1 MTVSYPYALGFLSD
15 RLRANQV
22 QLSIARFDERSGSGD
37 GRIWAAQLAPP
48 LWQLNLSLAARS
60 AEDARALD
68 ARLHALDGS
77 RGTFLWR
84 DPTYRPAGGFVH
96 GLEAVQITAISDDRT
111 AISLSGLP
119 VGYEI
124 YAGDRI
130 GISFGEGRQYFATF
144 AEDAIAGA
152 SGAVRPVGVF
162 PYLPFGVNVGAA
174 VELVAPVLKVI
185 ILPGGYTGF
194 TQMPGG
200 YGQGASLS
208 LIQRV

>member
-37 GRIWAAQLAPP
+37 GRIWTAQLAPP

-60 AEDARALD
+60 AADARAID
-68 ARLHALDGS
+68 ARLNALDGS
-77 RGTFLWR
+77 RGTFLWQ
-84 DPTYRPAGGFVH
+84 DPTYGPAGGFVH
-96 GLEAVQITAISDDRT
+96 GLEAVQISAISDDRT
-111 AISLSGLP
+111 GLTLSGLP
-119 VGYEI
+119 AGYEI
-124 YAGDRI
+124 YAGDRL
-130 GISFGEGRQYFATF
+130 GVSFDEGRQYLATF

-152 SGAVRPVGVF
+152 GGGAGPVSVF
-162 PYLPFGVNVGAA
+162 PYLPFGVQVGAR
-174 VELVAPVLKVI
+174 VDLVAPVLKLI
-185 ILPGGYTGF
+185 IAPGGYTGF

-208 LIQRV
+208 MIQRV